1 MDKSYR
7 SLIKAVTWR
16 ITGSLD
22 TFILTFVITS
32 KFEIALSISFF
43 ELFTKIFLF
52 WAHERV
58 WNIIGWGKSDKN
70 KSSEFIELNFYGGI
84 DDIDKKNVHP
94 IKISIRKS
102 VIDSVTPYK
111 HNNVPGL
118 IIGHSANTFWAS
130 LCTKDMSYEDLM
142 KELENE

>member
-22 TFILTFVITS
+22 TFILTFVITG

-70 KSSEFIELNFYGGI
+70 KSSEFIELNFYRSI
-84 DDIDKKNVHP
+84 HHIDKEDERP
-94 IKISIRKS
+94 TKISIRKS

-111 HNNVPGL
+111 SNNVPGL
-118 IIGHSANTFWAS
+118 IIGHSANTFGEQFFI
-130 LCTKDMSYEDLM
+130 KDMSYEDFM